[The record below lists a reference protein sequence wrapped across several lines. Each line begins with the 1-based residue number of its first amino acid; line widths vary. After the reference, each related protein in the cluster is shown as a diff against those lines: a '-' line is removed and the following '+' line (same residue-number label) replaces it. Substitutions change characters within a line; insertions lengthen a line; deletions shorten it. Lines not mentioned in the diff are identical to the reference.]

1 MQDDVKKLAQKIGPE
16 FETVFDRNNVRLKK
30 ATAEMCKSDI
40 LHNGAGDRAKTDWD
54 VTGLAHMVEKNL
66 KFDEFSVVLQVC
78 NSSQASLL
86 PLEHSSVPVYVLSFT
101 QFYFMSATVL
111 HCWLLFLSSVCY
123 IVIFMAWQ
131 HVAC

>member
-1 MQDDVKKLAQKIGPE
+1 
-16 FETVFDRNNVRLKK
+16 
-30 ATAEMCKSDI
+30 
-40 LHNGAGDRAKTDWD
+40 
-54 VTGLAHMVEKNL
+54 MVEKNL

-131 HVAC
+131 QVAC